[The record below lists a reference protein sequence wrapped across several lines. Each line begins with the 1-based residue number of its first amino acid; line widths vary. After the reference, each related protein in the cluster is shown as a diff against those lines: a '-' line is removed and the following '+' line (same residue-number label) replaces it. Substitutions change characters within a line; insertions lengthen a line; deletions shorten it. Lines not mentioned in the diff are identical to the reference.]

1 MQQKNAIILGA
12 TGLTGG
18 LLLSLLLK
26 DERYQKVI
34 LFSRSSVENSHQKIE
49 EHLIDLF
56 ELENYA
62 AQFKADEVFC
72 CIGSTQ
78 SKTPNKEVY
87 KKVDYG
93 IPVTAAKLA
102 KKNGIST
109 FITVS
114 ALGADAE
121 SRFFYNKIKGEMED
135 AILQQ
140 QIKNTHF
147 LRPSLIDGNR
157 SEKRTFEFL
166 WKKVM
171 RAANHLMLGPLKK
184 YRSIQA
190 STIAKSML
198 ILANSPS
205 TKTFIE
211 NEEIKELVKS

>member
-1 MQQKNAIILGA
+1 MQKNAIILGA

-18 LLLSLLLK
+18 LLLELLLK
-26 DERYQKVI
+26 DERYQKVV
-34 LFSRSSVENSHQKIE
+34 LFSRSSVKNAHPKIE

-56 ELENYA
+56 KLENYA
-62 AQFKADEVFC
+62 EQFKADEVFC
-72 CIGSTQ
+72 CVGSTQ
-78 SKTPNKEVY
+78 SKTPDEEIY

-121 SRFFYNKIKGEMED
+121 SRFFYNKTKGEMEE
-135 AILQQ
+135 AVLQQ
-140 QIKNTHF
+140 QLKNTYF

-166 WKKVM
+166 WKKIM
-171 RAANHLMLGPLKK
+171 RVANFLMLGPLKK

-190 STIAKSML
+190 STIAKCML
-198 ILANSPS
+198 ILANSSS